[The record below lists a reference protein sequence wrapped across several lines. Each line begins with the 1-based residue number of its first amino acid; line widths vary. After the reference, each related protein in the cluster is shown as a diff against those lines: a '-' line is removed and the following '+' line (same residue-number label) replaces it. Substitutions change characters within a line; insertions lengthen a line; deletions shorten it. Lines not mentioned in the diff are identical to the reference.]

1 MNEAEEVRERM
12 KETEKKLK
20 IQEERMVN
28 MFNSALTEGLED
40 KTGITKIVTNSFA
53 KFVTQ
58 YTELCKEYGKLLQLT
73 EGI

>member
-1 MNEAEEVRERM
+1 MSGVEEVRERM

-40 KTGITKIVTNSFA
+40 KTGITKIVTDNFA